1 MESVRSHQKHKDLRS
16 GSKVL
21 SESAC
26 MHVDTEKKKKSHSK
40 MFTQM
45 CLRSHLWIMFYML
58 LVSTSV
64 INAGSFKPTS
74 STELQNA
81 INKVVDKCTDG
92 GQGRMHDIRSEED
105 FQKLQSTGHLVV
117 ANFCA
122 TFSGP
127 CNRFKETF
135 QKLAEEY
142 ADVLFCTIDVDE
154 MDELAG
160 KHEINAVPT
169 FKVSCRCQKD

>member
-1 MESVRSHQKHKDLRS
+1 M
-16 GSKVL
+16 
-21 SESAC
+21 
-26 MHVDTEKKKKSHSK
+26 
-40 MFTQM
+40 
-45 CLRSHLWIMFYML
+45 
-58 LVSTSV
+58 
-64 INAGSFKPTS
+64 PTS
-74 STELQNA
+74 SAELQSA
-81 INKVVDKCTDG
+81 VDKCIDG
-92 GQGRMHDIRSEED
+92 GQGRMHAVPRGGVQGRMHDIRSEED

-117 ANFCA
+117 ANFGA

-160 KHEINAVPT
+160 KHGIKDVPT
-169 FKVSCRCQKD
+169 FKVNCRCQKD